1 MASGESSLGKE
12 QEAFRQK
19 LAAERQFSR
28 VNCGSREDLEA
39 VKSGTSE
46 TAPFERVTRYSA
58 TARMGRLGAAFVN
71 AQDPSWETQLLE
83 NGDIGAV
90 KRVGR

>member
-46 TAPFERVTRYSA
+46 TAPFERVSA
-58 TARMGRLGAAFVN
+58 TRRPLGWVDWGRH
-71 AQDPSWETQLLE
+71 S
-83 NGDIGAV
+83 
-90 KRVGR
+90 